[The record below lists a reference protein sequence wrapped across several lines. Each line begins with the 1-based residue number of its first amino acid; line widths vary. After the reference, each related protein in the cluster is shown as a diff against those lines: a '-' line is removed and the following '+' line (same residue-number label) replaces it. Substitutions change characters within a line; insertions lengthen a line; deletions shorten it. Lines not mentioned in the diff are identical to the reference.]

1 MSDYNLYLLIDKHPV
16 IVILMM
22 TVLFFWS
29 NDRAT
34 RYQYRRFKGDR
45 SATVPGV
52 FYNLCCVWAMVAVFN
67 ITANHWESVSR
78 NPVNNTF
85 FKGHRYDA
93 VSEDTL
99 LHSPLCGCKLSNGR
113 QYHTADSPSDSA
125 KNTNRISDLIR
136 KSAP

>member
-45 SATVPGV
+45 SATVPGG
-52 FYNLCCVWAMVAVFN
+52 
-67 ITANHWESVSR
+67 